1 MKGLQRG
8 MGGAVIG
15 FFDLPAEG
23 VLRAKAIV
31 GNDDASSGYS
41 SGYWGEHARRMMRRL
56 SGPEGLPAFTEAHV
70 RYKIT
75 DFGVVASRGTP
86 RASY

>member
-1 MKGLQRG
+1 MD
-8 MGGAVIG
+8 GAVIG
-15 FFDLPAEG
+15 FSDLSAEG

-31 GNDDASSGYS
+31 GNDGLVRLL
-41 SGYWGEHARRMMRRL
+41 GHARRMMRRL

>member
-31 GNDDASSGYS
+31 GNDDASSGY
-41 SGYWGEHARRMMRRL
+41 WGEHARRMMRRL

-70 RYKIT
+70 RCKIT
-75 DFGVVASRGTP
+75 DFGVVASRGMLCT
-86 RASY
+86 SC

>member
-1 MKGLQRG
+1 
-8 MGGAVIG
+8 
-15 FFDLPAEG
+15 
-23 VLRAKAIV
+23 
-31 GNDDASSGYS
+31 
-41 SGYWGEHARRMMRRL
+41 MMRRL